1 VGSREKDRFLSGTFK
16 EENVPQSKLDHV
28 ANAQPQDGCWQGLYK
43 IGAVAALISVVII
56 PLTIVAFFIWPPF
69 PDDIL
74 VVIQEDW
81 LAGLMGLD
89 FMYLLG
95 NVFSIP
101 FFLVLY
107 VTLKEVDESWALVA
121 LTLGLLGLVCLVPSR
136 PIPEMFVLSDQYAA
150 AATDAERATCQAAG
164 EAILALF
171 HGMAYHVHYI
181 VGSASLLISS
191 FLMLRSNTF
200 SKATAYVGVVTNVV
214 VFGLYVPEVGT
225 YISLLSVVGYVIWY
239 ILIARRLFQL
249 GWGVSQE
256 MEGRL

>member
-1 VGSREKDRFLSGTFK
+1 LS
-16 EENVPQSKLDHV
+16 QSKLDHA
-28 ANAQPQDGCWQGLYK
+28 ANAHPGDVGWRGLYK
-43 IGAVAALISVVII
+43 IGAVAALLSIVII
-56 PLTIVAFFIWPPF
+56 PLSIVAFFIWPPF

-74 VVIQEDW
+74 LVIQEDW

-95 NVFSIP
+95 NVFAIP

-107 VTLKEVDESWALVA
+107 VTLKEVNESWALIA
-121 LTLGLLGLVCLVPSR
+121 LAMGLIGLVCLVPAR
-136 PIPEMFVLSDQYAA
+136 PIPEMFALSAQYAA
-150 AATDAERATCQAAG
+150 ATTDAERAIYQAAG

-171 HGMAYHVHYI
+171 YGMAYHAHYI
-181 VGSASLLISS
+181 LGSASLLISS
-191 FLMLRSNTF
+191 FLMLRSEPF

-225 YISLLSVVGYVIWY
+225 YISLLSVVGYMIWY

-256 MEGRL
+256 MESRP